1 MEELLKEIAK
11 ELAAQN
17 KLTAVRIAKENLL
30 SWGKS
35 QEEIVEEMKTSTE
48 RIIKWGYS
56 YPNEN
61 FPLDA
66 PETTAVTIRPSKKNK
81 LSE

>member
-48 RIIKWGYS
+48 RIIKWGYE
-56 YPNEN
+56 YPNEC

-66 PETTAVTIRPSKKNK
+66 PETTTITFRGE
-81 LSE
+81 LADE

>member
-1 MEELLKEIAK
+1 MEELLEKIAQ

-17 KLTAVRIAKENLL
+17 KLTAMRIAKENLNC
-30 SWGKS
+30 WGKS
-35 QEEIVEEMKTSTE
+35 QEEIGEEMKSSTE
-48 RIIKWGYS
+48 RIIKWGYE
-56 YPNEN
+56 YPNED